1 MVKPNRTNKT
11 IHGKQKSN
19 RNPQTSGDDI
29 WWRKKVCHCT
39 ESNLI
44 REIGKN

>member
-19 RNPQTSGDDI
+19 RNPGMIFGGEKTYAIEQKIILLS
-29 WWRKKVCHCT
+29 
-39 ESNLI
+39 SNMNYFVI
-44 REIGKN
+44 